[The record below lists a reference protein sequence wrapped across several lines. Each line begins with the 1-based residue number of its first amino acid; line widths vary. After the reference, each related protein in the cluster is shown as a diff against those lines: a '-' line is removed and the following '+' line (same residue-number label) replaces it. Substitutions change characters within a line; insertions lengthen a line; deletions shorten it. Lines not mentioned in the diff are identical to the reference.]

1 MRRHVKQDPSR
12 PSISVV
18 NPSSPLILIKCV
30 QSRTNQ
36 FGNSNGNPPSLIYL
50 YDFPLRSS
58 SPYLPP
64 PTLVHPLQWE
74 QWQHAYWIVNTQFVD
89 SYSSCDVFPVGSP
102 IKYFNYSEYSEVGQS
117 LPLFWDRRRRRCLW
131 CMWHFTVG
139 IGWRSFGDIIVV
151 VLDWIL
157 LFWLTG
163 HIDLVTRLL
172 LFDTHGSRTRG
183 RSCLSPPGRLGCL

>member
-1 MRRHVKQDPSR
+1 MCPIKNKSFREFEWKSAFFDLLVRLPSAF
-12 PSISVV
+12 
-18 NPSSPLILIKCV
+18 
-30 QSRTNQ
+30 Q
-36 FGNSNGNPPSLIYL
+36 
-50 YDFPLRSS
+50 FPLSTTHSCPSAAMGTVTARV
-58 SPYLPP
+58 LDCK
-64 PTLVHPLQWE
+64 HPICRQLFQLW
-74 QWQHAYWIVNTQFVD
+74 
-89 SYSSCDVFPVGSP
+89 CP